1 METVVGIV
9 AIVLAI
15 PAFLMVKA
23 VLGMRYWNKCEKQY
37 SASRSSG
44 LSHEEALVEICKER
58 HPELSLNVH
67 YSIINKF
74 NDVDSLVLFLTI
86 ALPKSG
92 VDDNLASKLAN
103 DTTIQNRKIHI
114 ETNG

>member
-9 AIVLAI
+9 AIGLAI
-15 PAFLMVKA
+15 PVFLFVKA
-23 VLGMRYWNKCEKQY
+23 VLGMRYWNNCEKQY

-58 HPELSLNVH
+58 HSELSLSVH
-67 YSIINKF
+67 HLIINKF

-92 VDDNLASKLAN
+92 VDDDLASKLAN
-103 DTTIQNRKIHI
+103 DTTIQNRKVHI